1 MRPASPAVKLTYD
14 DFVRFPDDGQRHELI
29 EGEHVVTPSPN
40 TRHQRIAG
48 TLHALIWNYLEVHPI
63 GEVFIAPFD
72 VVMSEFNVVE
82 PDVLYLS
89 NERAAA
95 ALTEAHVR
103 GVPELV
109 VEVMSKSTRR
119 RDETAKRALY
129 ERMGVTEYW
138 VVDPRG
144 DTVRV
149 HRHDGQGFTRPVE
162 LSGTAGDILQTPLL
176 PGIEIRLERVFRE
189 R

>member
-1 MRPASPAVKLTYD
+1 VKLTYD

-138 VVDPRG
+138 VVDPRANA
-144 DTVRV
+144 VRA
-149 HRHDGQGFTRPVE
+149 HRHDRYMAPAGGPPRRDVARPLVVATAVLLDGFEPECT
-162 LSGTAGDILQTPLL
+162 
-176 PGIEIRLERVFRE
+176 GIPP
-189 R
+189 

>member
-40 TRHQRIAG
+40 ARHQRIAG
-48 TLHALIWNYLEVHPI
+48 TLHALIWHYLEGHPI

-72 VVMSEFNVVE
+72 VVLSEFSVVE

-109 VEVMSKSTRR
+109 IEVMSKSTRR
-119 RDETAKRALY
+119 RDETVKRALY

-138 VVDPRG
+138 VVDPRARA
-144 DTVRV
+144 VRIY
-149 HRHDGQGFTRPVE
+149 RNEGSRFGTPTRLEPPA
-162 LSGTAGDILQTPLL
+162 LLRTPLL
-176 PGIEIRLERVFRE
+176 PGLGISLERVFRE